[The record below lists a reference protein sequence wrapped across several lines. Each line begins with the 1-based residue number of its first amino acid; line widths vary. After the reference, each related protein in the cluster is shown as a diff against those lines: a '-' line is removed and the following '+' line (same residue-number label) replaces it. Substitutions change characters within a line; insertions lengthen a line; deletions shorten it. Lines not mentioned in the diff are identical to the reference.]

1 MLFPRTS
8 APKRQGFL
16 LSLHHKRKR
25 NMNSNRNLNR
35 KDCLIMVLTI
45 VIISLVAIILYGLLM
60 RALDG
65 RVLFQLCVAVLL
77 SISAIGIMTTLLLY
91 SQHRQHE
98 KWVRAQRIF
107 IEEEIRAQRLL
118 ESKHRLKE
126 KERLLEFLRKLCDAV
141 KDKNILPEYIYKEIT
156 NE

>member
-1 MLFPRTS
+1 
-8 APKRQGFL
+8 
-16 LSLHHKRKR
+16 
-25 NMNSNRNLNR
+25 MNSNRNLSR

-45 VIISLVAIILYGLLM
+45 VIITLVAIILYGLLV
-60 RALDG
+60 RALGG

-118 ESKHRLKE
+118 ESKQRLKE

>member
-1 MLFPRTS
+1 
-8 APKRQGFL
+8 
-16 LSLHHKRKR
+16 
-25 NMNSNRNLNR
+25 MNSNRNLSR

-45 VIISLVAIILYGLLM
+45 VIVTLVAIILCGLLV
-60 RALDG
+60 RALGG

-77 SISAIGIMTTLLLY
+77 SVSATSIMTTLLLY

-107 IEEEIRAQRLL
+107 IEEEIRVQRLL
-118 ESKHRLKE
+118 ESKQRLKE

-141 KDKNILPEYIYKEIT
+141 KDKNILPEYIYEEIT

>member
-1 MLFPRTS
+1 
-8 APKRQGFL
+8 
-16 LSLHHKRKR
+16 
-25 NMNSNRNLNR
+25 MNSNRNLNR

-45 VIISLVAIILYGLLM
+45 VIVTLVAIILCGLLV
-60 RALDG
+60 RALGG

-77 SISAIGIMTTLLLY
+77 SVSATSIMTTLLLY
-91 SQHRQHE
+91 FQHRQHE

-107 IEEEIRAQRLL
+107 IEEEIRAQRLFKV
-118 ESKHRLKE
+118 EQKLKE

>member
-1 MLFPRTS
+1 
-8 APKRQGFL
+8 
-16 LSLHHKRKR
+16 
-25 NMNSNRNLNR
+25 MNSNRNLSR

-45 VIISLVAIILYGLLM
+45 VIITLVAIILCGLLM
-60 RALDG
+60 RTLGG

-77 SISAIGIMTTLLLY
+77 SVSATSIMTTLLLY

-107 IEEEIRAQRLL
+107 LEEQIRAQRLFKV
-118 ESKHRLKE
+118 EQKLKE

-141 KDKNILPEYIYKEIT
+141 KDENILPEYIYKEIT

>member
-1 MLFPRTS
+1 
-8 APKRQGFL
+8 
-16 LSLHHKRKR
+16 
-25 NMNSNRNLNR
+25 MNSNRNLSR

-45 VIISLVAIILYGLLM
+45 VIITLGAIILCVTLTRELE
-60 RALDG
+60 G

-77 SISAIGIMTTLLLY
+77 SVSATSIMTTLLLY

-141 KDKNILPEYIYKEIT
+141 KDQNILPEYIYKEIT

>member
-1 MLFPRTS
+1 
-8 APKRQGFL
+8 
-16 LSLHHKRKR
+16 
-25 NMNSNRNLNR
+25 MNSNRNLSR

-45 VIISLVAIILYGLLM
+45 VIVTLVAIILCGLLV
-60 RALDG
+60 RALGG

-77 SISAIGIMTTLLLY
+77 SVSATSIMTTLLLY

-98 KWVRAQRIF
+98 KWGRAQRIF

-118 ESKHRLKE
+118 ESKQKLKE

-141 KDKNILPEYIYKEIT
+141 KDQNILPEYIYKEIT

>member
-1 MLFPRTS
+1 MLLTS

-25 NMNSNRNLNR
+25 NMNSNRNLSR

-45 VIISLVAIILYGLLM
+45 VIITLVAIILCGLLV
-60 RALDG
+60 RALGG

-77 SISAIGIMTTLLLY
+77 SVSAIGIMTTLLLY

-107 IEEEIRAQRLL
+107 LEEQIRTQQLFKV
-118 ESKHRLKE
+118 EQKLKE
-126 KERLLEFLRKLCDAV
+126 KERLLEFLKKLCDAV
-141 KDKNILPEYIYKEIT
+141 KDQNILPEYIYKEIT

>member
-1 MLFPRTS
+1 
-8 APKRQGFL
+8 
-16 LSLHHKRKR
+16 
-25 NMNSNRNLNR
+25 MNSNRNLNR

-45 VIISLVAIILYGLLM
+45 VIVTLVAIILCGLLV

-118 ESKHRLKE
+118 ESKQRLKE

>member
-1 MLFPRTS
+1 
-8 APKRQGFL
+8 
-16 LSLHHKRKR
+16 
-25 NMNSNRNLNR
+25 MNSNRNLSR

-45 VIISLVAIILYGLLM
+45 VIVTLVAIILCGLLM

-107 IEEEIRAQRLL
+107 LEEQIRAQRLFKV
-118 ESKHRLKE
+118 EQKLKE

-141 KDKNILPEYIYKEIT
+141 KDQNILPEYIYKEIT

>member
-16 LSLHHKRKR
+16 LSLHHKRRR

-65 RVLFQLCVAVLL
+65 RMLFQLCVAVLL

>member
-25 NMNSNRNLNR
+25 NMNSNRNLSR

-45 VIISLVAIILYGLLM
+45 VIITLVAIILCGLLM
-60 RALDG
+60 RALGG

-77 SISAIGIMTTLLLY
+77 SVSATSIMTTLLLY

>member
-1 MLFPRTS
+1 
-8 APKRQGFL
+8 
-16 LSLHHKRKR
+16 
-25 NMNSNRNLNR
+25 MNSNRNLNR

-65 RVLFQLCVAVLL
+65 RMLFQLCVAVLL

-107 IEEEIRAQRLL
+107 VEEEIRAQRLL
-118 ESKHRLKE
+118 ESKQRLKE

>member
-1 MLFPRTS
+1 
-8 APKRQGFL
+8 
-16 LSLHHKRKR
+16 
-25 NMNSNRNLNR
+25 MNSNRNLSR

-45 VIISLVAIILYGLLM
+45 VIITLAAIILCGLLV
-60 RALDG
+60 RALGG

-77 SISAIGIMTTLLLY
+77 SVSATSIMTTLLLY

-98 KWVRAQRIF
+98 KWVRAQRKF

>member
-1 MLFPRTS
+1 
-8 APKRQGFL
+8 
-16 LSLHHKRKR
+16 
-25 NMNSNRNLNR
+25 MNSNRNLSR
-35 KDCLIMVLTI
+35 KDCLIMVLLTI
-45 VIISLVAIILYGLLM
+45 VIITLVAIILCGLLV
-60 RALDG
+60 RALGG

-77 SISAIGIMTTLLLY
+77 SVSATSIMTTLLLY

-98 KWVRAQRIF
+98 KWVRAQRII

>member
-25 NMNSNRNLNR
+25 NMNSNRNLSR

-45 VIISLVAIILYGLLM
+45 VIITLVAIILCGLLV
-60 RALDG
+60 RALGG

-77 SISAIGIMTTLLLY
+77 SVSATSIMTTLLLY

-118 ESKHRLKE
+118 ESKQRLKE

-141 KDKNILPEYIYKEIT
+141 KDQNILPEYIYKEIT

>member
-1 MLFPRTS
+1 
-8 APKRQGFL
+8 
-16 LSLHHKRKR
+16 
-25 NMNSNRNLNR
+25 MNSIRNLSR

-45 VIISLVAIILYGLLM
+45 VIVTLVAIILCGLLV
-60 RALDG
+60 RTLGG

-77 SISAIGIMTTLLLY
+77 SVSATSIMTTLLLY

-118 ESKHRLKE
+118 ESKQRLKE

>member
-1 MLFPRTS
+1 
-8 APKRQGFL
+8 
-16 LSLHHKRKR
+16 
-25 NMNSNRNLNR
+25 MNSNRNLNR

-45 VIISLVAIILYGLLM
+45 VIISLVAIILYGLLV
-60 RALDG
+60 RALGG

-118 ESKHRLKE
+118 ESKQRLKE
-126 KERLLEFLRKLCDAV
+126 KERLLEFLRKFCDAV

>member
-1 MLFPRTS
+1 
-8 APKRQGFL
+8 
-16 LSLHHKRKR
+16 
-25 NMNSNRNLNR
+25 MNSNRNLNR

-45 VIISLVAIILYGLLM
+45 VIITLVAIILCVTLTRELE
-60 RALDG
+60 G
-65 RVLFQLCVAVLL
+65 RMLFLLCVAVLL
-77 SISAIGIMTTLLLY
+77 SVSATSIITTLLLY

-107 IEEEIRAQRLL
+107 LEEQIRAQRHFKV
-118 ESKHRLKE
+118 EQKLKE

-141 KDKNILPEYIYKEIT
+141 KDQNILPEYIYKEIT

>member
-1 MLFPRTS
+1 
-8 APKRQGFL
+8 
-16 LSLHHKRKR
+16 
-25 NMNSNRNLNR
+25 MNSNRNLSR

-45 VIISLVAIILYGLLM
+45 VIITLVAIILCGLLV
-60 RALDG
+60 RALGG

-77 SISAIGIMTTLLLY
+77 SISATSIMTTLLLY

-98 KWVRAQRIF
+98 KLVRAQRIF
-107 IEEEIRAQRLL
+107 IEEEIRVQRLL
-118 ESKHRLKE
+118 ESKQRLKE

>member
-1 MLFPRTS
+1 
-8 APKRQGFL
+8 
-16 LSLHHKRKR
+16 
-25 NMNSNRNLNR
+25 MNSNRNLNR

-65 RVLFQLCVAVLL
+65 RMLFQLCVAVLL

>member
-1 MLFPRTS
+1 
-8 APKRQGFL
+8 
-16 LSLHHKRKR
+16 
-25 NMNSNRNLNR
+25 
-35 KDCLIMVLTI
+35 MVLTI
-45 VIISLVAIILYGLLM
+45 VIISLVAIILCGLLV

-107 IEEEIRAQRLL
+107 LEEQIRTQQLFKV
-118 ESKHRLKE
+118 EQKLKE
-126 KERLLEFLRKLCDAV
+126 KERLLEFLKKLCDAV
-141 KDKNILPEYIYKEIT
+141 KLRTRISYLNTSTRKLLMNNDIRTEL
-156 NE
+156 

>member
-1 MLFPRTS
+1 
-8 APKRQGFL
+8 
-16 LSLHHKRKR
+16 
-25 NMNSNRNLNR
+25 MNSNRNLSR

-45 VIISLVAIILYGLLM
+45 VIITLVAIILCGLLV
-60 RALDG
+60 RALGG

-77 SISAIGIMTTLLLY
+77 SVSATSIMTTLLLY

-107 IEEEIRAQRLL
+107 LEEQIRTQQLFKV
-118 ESKHRLKE
+118 EQKLKE

>member
-1 MLFPRTS
+1 
-8 APKRQGFL
+8 
-16 LSLHHKRKR
+16 
-25 NMNSNRNLNR
+25 
-35 KDCLIMVLTI
+35 MVLTI

-65 RVLFQLCVAVLL
+65 RLLFELYVAVLL
-77 SISAIGIMTTLLLY
+77 SVSATSIMTTLLLY
-91 SQHRQHE
+91 SQHIQYE

-107 IEEEIRAQRLL
+107 LEEQIKAQRLFKV
-118 ESKHRLKE
+118 EQKLKE

-141 KDKNILPEYIYKEIT
+141 KDQNILPEYIYKEIT

>member
-45 VIISLVAIILYGLLM
+45 VIVTLVAIILCGLLV
-60 RALDG
+60 RALGG

-77 SISAIGIMTTLLLY
+77 SVSATSIMTTLLLY
-91 SQHRQHE
+91 SQHIQYE

-107 IEEEIRAQRLL
+107 LEEQIRAQRLFKV
-118 ESKHRLKE
+118 EQKLKE

-141 KDKNILPEYIYKEIT
+141 KDQNILPEYIYKEIT

>member
-1 MLFPRTS
+1 
-8 APKRQGFL
+8 
-16 LSLHHKRKR
+16 
-25 NMNSNRNLNR
+25 MNSNRNSRR

-118 ESKHRLKE
+118 ESKQRLKE